1 MLAFAC
7 RRLLGAIPTL
17 LIIVTLSFFVM
28 RLAPGGPF
36 DMQRRL
42 PPEIERNVAAAYH
55 LDRPL
60 YEQYVLYLDRLA
72 HFDLGPSYRTKDFTV
87 SELIADG
94 LPVSP
99 RLGVSAIALAL
110 VFRI

>member
-17 LIIVTLSFFVM
+17 LIIVTMSFFVM

-72 HFDLGPSYRTKDFTV
+72 HFDLVCRLLLEEITV

-94 LPVSP
+94 LPVSA
-99 RLGVSAIALAL
+99 RLG
-110 VFRI
+110 